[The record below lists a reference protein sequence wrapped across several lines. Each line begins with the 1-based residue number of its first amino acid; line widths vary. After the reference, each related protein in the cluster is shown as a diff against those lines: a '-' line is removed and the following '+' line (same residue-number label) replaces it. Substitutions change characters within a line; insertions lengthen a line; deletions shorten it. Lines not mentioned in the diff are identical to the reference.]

1 MFLISLKSL
10 KGKFLLLVATVVAA
24 VVVFTVISSSE
35 NKSASSG
42 NGVLNYSASTDEQR
56 LNFINSLG
64 LSVKNEPDSVK
75 EFIIPSEFD
84 EVYEEYNK
92 IQLLAGLDLSP
103 YKGCTVKKWTYTVT
117 NYPDY
122 ENSDIIKLT
131 LIVCNG
137 RIIGGDIC
145 STKLDGFMHPLTKQ
159 ESLWQKKDLTN

>member
-10 KGKFLLLVATVVAA
+10 KGKFLLLAATVVAA

-35 NKSASSG
+35 NKSASAG
-42 NGVLNYSASTDEQR
+42 EGFLNYSASTDEQR
-56 LNFINSLG
+56 LNFIESLG
-64 LSVKNEPDSVK
+64 LTVRNEPDSVK
-75 EFIIPSEFD
+75 EFVLPDEFD

-92 IQLLAGLDLSP
+92 IQKQTGLDLSA
-103 YKGCTVKKWTYTVT
+103 YKGNTVKKWTYTVT

-122 ENSDIIKLT
+122 ENSDVIKLT

-145 STKLDGFMHPLTKQ
+145 STELDGFMLPLTKQ